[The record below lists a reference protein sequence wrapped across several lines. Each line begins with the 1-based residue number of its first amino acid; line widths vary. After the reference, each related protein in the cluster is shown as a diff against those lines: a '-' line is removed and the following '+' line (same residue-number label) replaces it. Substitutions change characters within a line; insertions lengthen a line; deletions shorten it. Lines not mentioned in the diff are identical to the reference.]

1 MGKIQVTKDP
11 AIRVVLLPRDTNSL
25 GTIFGGI
32 ILSYIDQAGAVA
44 VAKATAQ
51 RFVTVALKEV
61 VFKQPVRLGE
71 VVSFYAEVIK
81 VGRASITVEVDVE
94 VNRGD
99 GSVREVTEAQVTFVC
114 INAEGKP
121 IPVELRK
128 KS

>member
-1 MGKIQVTKDP
+1 VTKDP
-11 AIRVVLLPRDTNSL
+11 AIRVVLLPKDTNSY

-61 VFKQPVRLGE
+61 VFKQPVRVGE
-71 VVSFYAEVIK
+71 VVSFYSEVK
-81 VGRASITVEVDVE
+81 RVGRTSITVEVDVE

-99 GSVREVTEAQVTFVC
+99 GSVREVTEAEVTFVC

-121 IPVELRK
+121 VPVELRN

>member
-1 MGKIQVTKDP
+1 VTKDP

-81 VGRASITVEVDVE
+81 VGRTSITVEVDVE

-121 IPVELRK
+121 IPVELRN

>member
-1 MGKIQVTKDP
+1 MTKDP
-11 AIRVVLLPRDTNSL
+11 AIRVVLLPKDTNSY

-61 VFKQPVRLGE
+61 VFKQPVRVGE
-71 VVSFYAEVIK
+71 VVSFYSEVK
-81 VGRASITVEVDVE
+81 RVGRTSITVEVDVE

-99 GSVREVTEAQVTFVC
+99 GSVREVTEAEVTFVC

-121 IPVELRK
+121 VPVELRN

>member
-1 MGKIQVTKDP
+1 VTKDP
-11 AIRVVLLPRDTNSL
+11 AIRVVLLPKDTNSY

-61 VFKQPVRLGE
+61 VFKQPVRVGE
-71 VVSFYAEVIK
+71 VVSFYSEVK
-81 VGRASITVEVDVE
+81 RVGRTSITVEVDVE

-99 GSVREVTEAQVTFVC
+99 GSIREVTEAEVTFVC

-121 IPVELRK
+121 IPVELRN

>member
-1 MGKIQVTKDP
+1 VTKDP
-11 AIRVVLLPRDTNSL
+11 AIRVVLLPKDTNSY

-61 VFKQPVRLGE
+61 VFKQPVRVGE
-71 VVSFYAEVIK
+71 VVSFYSEVKK
-81 VGRASITVEVDVE
+81 VGRTSITVEVDVE

-99 GSVREVTEAQVTFVC
+99 GTVREVTEAEVTFVC

-121 IPVELRK
+121 IPVELRN

>member
-71 VVSFYAEVIK
+71 VVSFTLK
-81 VGRASITVEVDVE
+81 
-94 VNRGD
+94 
-99 GSVREVTEAQVTFVC
+99 
-114 INAEGKP
+114 
-121 IPVELRK
+121 L
-128 KS
+128 

>member
-81 VGRASITVEVDVE
+81 VGRTSITVEVDVE

>member
-1 MGKIQVTKDP
+1 MTKDP

-81 VGRASITVEVDVE
+81 VGRTSITVEVDVE

-121 IPVELRK
+121 IPVELRN